1 MFNTFYKT
9 PLFHTLEEAK
19 NEAKNKDHKFL
30 FSVDNH
36 ELNRAG
42 KRTFLFGHY
51 NSVGLFLSF
60 YNSLENSKKHFY
72 EIIPDD
78 IPVYEYYDLDL
89 KIEENSFETNYTLLQ
104 WFKSLR
110 KEFIKTTSILPHDN
124 EDNLP
129 KEDDWI
135 VTTASNHKK
144 ISLHLINRSV
154 IFKDKKQ
161 VKHWYEQLKNFV
173 YSFYENDPLKHSVD
187 FSVCSSFRSM
197 RIIHSSKYD
206 HPDRPLK
213 LLFDKDINNEQIYPY
228 HTFITNAHNDVN
240 LDEKIISF
248 DFLPT
253 RVITKTTNNV
263 LPSYSENSIIELLE
277 LLSPDRAG
285 DYNDWIKI
293 GWALKKAGVDIQ
305 VFKDWSRE
313 NSSTKFN
320 RCEEIWNSS
329 KDYEDGV
336 SLGTIHY
343 FAKLD
348 NPKGYEAF
356 INKNKNVKISFP
368 FTAHKTINQKYI
380 TDDIY
385 TENLLENDV
394 VCLNSNMNTGKTHCL
409 PKLFPNYKV
418 KIVVYFRVSLNTSIY
433 NKWKDYGFELYSDIK
448 DDVIKTEKH
457 PNVIIQID
465 SLHRI
470 QGKVDLL
477 LLDELEST
485 HEHMCGSKYI
495 DKNREYASLRNLIK
509 YTPKTICMD
518 ANLKDDTVNV
528 FFGTGKKKVVKIQNN
543 YKSFSHLKCDFYSDS
558 SALINKLYEL
568 LSSGKNIIIPTNSK
582 KMANNL
588 YATITKK
595 FPQLKVLKMDSDSEY
610 TDVNKWGEYNVVI
623 YTPKI
628 VAGVSFDEVHFHSV
642 FAFFI
647 NNSSNAEPSSQMLF
661 RVRHLIDNNMFIHTP
676 SNIKDAYLPIESSE
690 IEPYLN
696 NIIKEGKYPVDQCG
710 LEVDKFNERI
720 RKNEYYLIYREYIKK
735 KNISKQYFYSY
746 LKYVLLNHGINC
758 DFVVSVCLPDVK
770 FEITKDIKDA
780 SLELKVEEAE
790 KIANAEVIFSEQY
803 CDLIEQKERTTEENY
818 SIKRYNLLKAYDLP
832 LLKEV
837 NSEWVCKAIPHAK
850 AYKNYKLFKEEDNI
864 NECVISSEKYHIQKY
879 ESDMIQSSFVDISSS
894 EDSGYDGDYEGKIRV
909 KKQSLKRTICHA
921 LTYDRKFLKMK
932 ICFQIIKEAGFD
944 SLYFTGKKYLNWN
957 GLYNFIYKENKNISV
972 IFECKQFKF
981 ITKEFD
987 PNDSTKKKVLM
998 EFVNRKL
1005 EDMFGVKI
1013 SKEYDGKDCLEYKIK
1028 ALFEGVI

>member
-1 MFNTFYKT
+1 MSIDAFYKT
-9 PLFHTLEEAK
+9 TLFRSLEEAK
-19 NEAKNKDHKFL
+19 QSAQSKDHKFL
-30 FSVDNH
+30 FSVDNPQ
-36 ELNRAG
+36 LNLAK
-42 KRTFLFGHY
+42 KRTYLFGHHQT
-51 NSVGLFLSF
+51 VGTFLSF
-60 YNSLENSKKHFY
+60 YNSLENDKKHFY
-72 EIIPDD
+72 EIITDD
-78 IPVYEYYDLDL
+78 IPIYEYYDLDL
-89 KIEENSFETNYTLLQ
+89 KIDENSFHTNETLLH
-104 WFKSLR
+104 WFLSLR
-110 KEFIKTTSILPHDN
+110 KEFIKTSSLITHDN
-124 EDNLP
+124 EDL
-129 KEDDWI
+129 I
-135 VTTASNHKK
+135 ITTASNHKK
-144 ISLHLINRSV
+144 ISLHILNRAV
-154 IFKDKKQ
+154 IFNNKNSL
-161 VKHWYEQLKNFV
+161 KHCYEQLKHFV
-173 YSFYENDPLKHSVD
+173 HSFYENDPLKHSVD
-187 FSVCSSFRSM
+187 FSVCSSNRSM
-197 RIIHSSKYD
+197 RIIHSSKFD

-213 LLFDKDINNEQIYPY
+213 LLFDKDVNEEQIYPY
-228 HTFITNAHNDVN
+228 HTFINNARYDLKLEDKTV
-240 LDEKIISF
+240 SF
-248 DFLPT
+248 EIASK
-253 RVITKTTNNV
+253 VITKTTNNV

-285 DYNDWIKI
+285 DYNDWIKV
-293 GWALKKAGVDIQ
+293 GWALKKAGIDIQ

-320 RCEEIWNSS
+320 RCDELWNSFQ
-329 KDYEDGV
+329 DCEDGV

-348 NPKGYEAF
+348 NPKGYETF

-385 TENLLENDV
+385 SENLKENDV

-409 PKLFPNYKV
+409 PNLFPNYKV
-418 KIVVYFRVSLNTSIY
+418 KVVVYFRVSLNTSIY

-457 PNVIIQID
+457 PNVIVQID

-528 FFGTGKKKVVKIQNN
+528 FFGKKKVVKIQNN
-543 YKSFSHLKCDFYSDS
+543 YHSFSHLKCDFYSDKT
-558 SALINKLYEL
+558 ALVNKLYEV
-568 LSSGKNIIIPTNSK
+568 LSSGKNIVIPTNSK

-595 FPQLKVLKMDSDSEY
+595 FPHLKVLKMDSDSEY

-628 VAGVSFDEVHFHSV
+628 VAGVSFDEIHFHSV

-696 NIIKEGKYPVDQCG
+696 NIVKEGKYPVDQCG

-770 FEITKDIKDA
+770 LEITKDIKDA

-803 CDLIEQKERTTEENY
+803 CDLIEQKERTPEENY
-818 SIKRYNLLKAYDLP
+818 SIKRYNLLKSYDLP

-837 NSEWVCKAIPHAK
+837 NSEWVCKAIPYTK
-850 AYKNYKLFKEEDNI
+850 AYKNYKLFRDEDNI
-864 NECVISSEKYHIQKY
+864 NECIISSEKLHIRKY
-879 ESDMIQSSFVDISSS
+879 EDDMIQSSFVDISSS
-894 EDSGYDGDYEGKIRV
+894 EDSGYDGDYEGKVRV
-909 KKQSLKRTICHA
+909 KKISMRKTICHA

-957 GLYNFIYKENKNISV
+957 GLYNFIYKENKNISD
-972 IFECKQFKF
+972 IFECKMFKF

-987 PNDSTKKKVLM
+987 PEDSTKKKVLM

-1005 EDMFGVKI
+1005 EDNFGVKI
-1013 SKEYDGKDCLEYKIK
+1013 GREYHSSDCQEYVLDV
-1028 ALFEGVI
+1028 LFKNVI

>member
-19 NEAKNKDHKFL
+19 NDAKNKDHKFL
-30 FSVDNH
+30 FSVDNS

-51 NSVGLFLSF
+51 HSVGLFLSF
-60 YNSLENSKKHFY
+60 YNALKNDQKHFY

-78 IPVYEYYDLDL
+78 IPIYEYYDLDL
-89 KIEENSFETNYTLLQ
+89 KIDENSFYTNESLLE
-104 WFKSLR
+104 WFKALR
-110 KEFIKTTSILPHDN
+110 KEFIKTTSILPQ
-124 EDNLP
+124 

-144 ISLHLINRSV
+144 ISLHLLNRSV
-154 IFKDKKQ
+154 IFQDKNS
-161 VKHWYEQLKNFV
+161 LKFFYNELKTFLH
-173 YSFYENDPLKHSVD
+173 SFYENDPLKHSVD

-197 RIIHSSKYD
+197 RIIHSSKFD

-213 LLFDKDINNEQIYPY
+213 LLFEKDINNEQIYPY
-228 HTFITNAHNDVN
+228 HTFITNARNDLK
-240 LDEKIISF
+240 LDEKIVCFQAPSK
-248 DFLPT
+248 
-253 RVITKTTNNV
+253 VITKTTNNV

-285 DYNDWIKI
+285 DYNDWIKV

-320 RCEEIWNSS
+320 RCDELWGSC

-356 INKNKNVKISFP
+356 INKNKNIKISFP
-368 FTAHKTINQKYI
+368 FIAHKTINQKYI

-385 TENLLENDV
+385 SENLKENDV

-409 PKLFPNYKV
+409 PNLFPDYKV
-418 KIVVYFRVSLNTSIY
+418 KVVVYFRVSLNTSIY

-457 PNVIIQID
+457 PNVIVQID

-528 FFGTGKKKVVKIQNN
+528 FFGKKKVVKIQNN
-543 YKSFSHLKCDFYSDS
+543 YHSFSHLKCDFYSDKT
-558 SALINKLYEL
+558 AIINKLYEL
-568 LSSGKNIIIPTNSK
+568 LSSGKNIVIPTNSK

-628 VAGVSFDEVHFHSV
+628 VAGVSFDEIHFHSV

-676 SNIKDAYLPIESSE
+676 ANTKEAYLPIESSE

-696 NIIKEGKYPVDQCG
+696 NIIKEGKYPIDQTG

-770 FEITKDIKDA
+770 LEITKDIKDA
-780 SLELKVEEAE
+780 SLELKIEEAE
-790 KIANAEVIFSEQY
+790 KIAKAEVIFSEQY
-803 CDLIEQKERTTEENY
+803 CDLIEQKERTSEENY

-837 NSEWVCKAIPHAK
+837 NSEWVCKAIPYTK
-850 AYKNYKLFKEEDNI
+850 AYKNYKLFRDEDNI
-864 NECVISSEKYHIQKY
+864 NECINSSEKLHIRKY
-879 ESDMIQSSFVDISSS
+879 EDDMIQSSFVDISSS
-894 EDSGYDGDYEGKIRV
+894 EDSGYDGDYEGKIRL
-909 KKQSLKRTICHA
+909 KKVSLKRTICHS

-932 ICFQIIKEAGFD
+932 ICFQFIKEAGFD

-957 GLYNFIYKENKNISV
+957 GLYNFIYKENKNISD

-987 PNDSTKKKVLM
+987 PDDSTKKKVLM
-998 EFVNRKL
+998 EFVNSKL
-1005 EDMFGVKI
+1005 EATFGVKI
-1013 SKEYDGKDCLEYKIK
+1013 TKFHRDCQEYVIQ
-1028 ALFEGVI
+1028 ALFEGIV